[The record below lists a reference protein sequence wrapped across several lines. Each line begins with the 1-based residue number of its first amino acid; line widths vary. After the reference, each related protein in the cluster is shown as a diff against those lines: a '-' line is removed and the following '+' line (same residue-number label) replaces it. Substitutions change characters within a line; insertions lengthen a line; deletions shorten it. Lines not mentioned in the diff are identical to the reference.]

1 MASNNCS
8 MNSVENCSDTIVSVR
23 EGGKLNEINSHECQN
38 LIFNSSHHM
47 GYENESPK
55 NHSDFSEVSIKNSS
69 KRSNESQ
76 EKRVGKR
83 PRTNYKDPENSAKL
97 NAALSMLINQD
108 GEGQI
113 IKDIKSVAKIFGV
126 PYNTLRDNFL
136 RLNFISIPITFS
148 YNIFVTYHK
157 NHSRATTGQVNKLKK
172 DVKQK
177 IPKNAMT
184 SISKEMVYVPL
195 AQYPLSFQHLQSACN
210 PFPSK
215 PIQHLQGLQIQCNQ
229 QLAPTYFLCKAPD
242 NMDGTFLQFHPHTG
256 LFIPRHQSS
265 SSVPNI
271 HPALL
276 TGENSVRHSYH
287 GGN

>member
-55 NHSDFSEVSIKNSS
+55 NHSDFSEDSIKNSS

-136 RLNFISIPITFS
+136 
-148 YNIFVTYHK
+148 
-157 NHSRATTGQVNKLKK
+157 RATTGQVNKLKK

-287 GGN
+287 GSN